1 MCRRPRETQCCAHV
15 LQVCYVGL
23 VGSVSFWHTVKALGA
38 SSMGQFPK
46 RQVRTNMTNARA
58 DL

>member
-23 VGSVSFWHTVKALGA
+23 VGSVSFWHTVKA
-38 SSMGQFPK
+38 Q
-46 RQVRTNMTNARA
+46 
-58 DL
+58 DLERVPWDNFRKDKFGPT